1 MRECPALRP
10 IGGRDPQ
17 GLQSQQG
24 DKPDEEDQD
33 GRADPFIHASG
44 SEKVYQRYK
53 KIEDSDRFTS
63 FYNPRITLVELKHC
77 NFNARIQKILIM
89 KKIKILL
96 GVLLVSVAVLCC
108 LLIRAETSSELLDWN
123 IEALSQSESEGLDC
137 VGIPGGCV
145 MQDGKINMGMKLA
158 D

>member
-1 MRECPALRP
+1 
-10 IGGRDPQ
+10 
-17 GLQSQQG
+17 
-24 DKPDEEDQD
+24 
-33 GRADPFIHASG
+33 
-44 SEKVYQRYK
+44 
-53 KIEDSDRFTS
+53 
-63 FYNPRITLVELKHC
+63 
-77 NFNARIQKILIM
+77 M

-108 LLIRAETSSELLDWN
+108 LLIRVGQTSSDLLDWN
-123 IEALSQSESEGLDC
+123 IEALSQSGSEGLDC